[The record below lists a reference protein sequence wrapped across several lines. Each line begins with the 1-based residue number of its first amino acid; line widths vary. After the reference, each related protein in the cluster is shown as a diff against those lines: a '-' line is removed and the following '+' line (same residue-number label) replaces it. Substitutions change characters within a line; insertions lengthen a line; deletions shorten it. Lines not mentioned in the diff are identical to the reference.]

1 MLTLILKKN
10 KITILQLRVWDS
22 LMAKSRSKR
31 QKLAVDRMSDL
42 PESLLI
48 HILSFLPTQKA
59 ITTSILSSRWKDLWT
74 LVPKLDINTEELH
87 PIDKHEHTVSRIFH
101 QHKTPY
107 LRTFR
112 LTYSCDNRSD
122 VDAWISNVA
131 ARKVEELDLKIY
143 DDGYWDF
150 QHLRSY
156 HSHEIFSCKTLVVL
170 NLRSRIVIDPP
181 SSFQFPS
188 LKILGLFYVDY
199 KSDSLSGL
207 LSGCPVLEDLSF
219 ESACMGGVFNHKI
232 CVPMLKRLSIAIK
245 VLTYGLFK
253 LLDYNDSDCIYRIEI
268 NTPALEYF
276 KYSGHL
282 SEVVFLQ
289 KLENLV
295 QADINICTLKA
306 SNRIFKLL
314 AAFYNVKFLSLFSG
328 HPEVNVSL
336 HSLLNLY
343 FIDIF

>member
-1 MLTLILKKN
+1 M
-10 KITILQLRVWDS
+10 RVWDS

-42 PESLLI
+42 PESLLT

-107 LRTFR
+107 LQTFR
-112 LTYSCDNRSD
+112 LAYSCDNRSD

-253 LLDYNDSDCIYRIEI
+253 LLDYDDSDCIYRIEI

-295 QADINICTLKA
+295 QADIHIRTLKA

-314 AAFYNVKFLSLFSG
+314 AAFYNVKFLSSFRLFQPKRNG
-328 HPEVNVSL
+328 H
-336 HSLLNLY
+336 
-343 FIDIF
+343 